1 MGMESYEAFRAR
13 LDGAAIATYILATL
27 AVPAKLWCRTRVG
40 GWSNVGLDDWLSIA
54 TLFWMNVFFWITMI
68 AFLGLRPYLGRDAGT
83 DVPLDEVELF
93 SKCLFAAALTYCV
106 AIAFI
111 KFTILAFYWKLFSV
125 TARIPIMVIFS
136 SVAAW
141 LVTFLCLGAF
151 GCQPIKAQWDFVAM
165 QTAKCLPQK
174 SIYLGGSLPNVIID
188 FVLVF
193 MPIPY
198 VWGLN
203 VPLGQRLILASMF
216 LLGLFVC
223 IVSIIRLTEVMSIST
238 SDMNVTYNLKNFM
251 LWSVVEI
258 NIGLVCSCLPSLR
271 RLAKVL
277 GLGSLF
283 SRGSSAN
290 KTSGT
295 PGGNTPAPTTAGGN
309 TGNQSNGGGSRFHSM
324 LKSRGIWSSVAGLT
338 KLDSDEEYQMID
350 HQHKHAANP
359 QGKTTTGI
367 TGERRSRDTEDDKD
381 HSVRTLDD
389 QPGITVHHDWSVVV
403 DNKPTATR

>member
-1 MGMESYEAFRAR
+1 MGMESYDDFRAR
-13 LDGAAIATYILATL
+13 LDGAAISTYILATL

-40 GWSNVGLDDWLSIA
+40 GWSNIGMDDWLSIA

-68 AFLGLRPYLGRDAGT
+68 GLRPYLGRNAGE
-83 DVPLDEVELF
+83 DVPMDEVELF

-125 TARIPIMVIFS
+125 TARIPIMVIFA

-141 LVTFLCLGAF
+141 LITFLCLGAF

-165 QTAKCLPQK
+165 ATAKCLPQK

-188 FVLVF
+188 FVLVL

-203 VPLGQRLILASMF
+203 VPLGQRLILAGMF

-238 SDMNVTYNLKNFM
+238 SDTNITYNLKNFM
-251 LWSVVEI
+251 LWSIVEI

-271 RLAKVL
+271 RLAKTL
-277 GLGSLF
+277 GLGALF

-290 KTSGT
+290 KASGT

-359 QGKTTTGI
+359 QGKTTTGV
-367 TGERRSRDTEDDKD
+367 TGERRSRDTEDDKE
-381 HSVRTLDD
+381 HSVRTMDD

-403 DNKPTATR
+403 DNKPNATR